1 MRPVLAVVLIVA
13 GLILVVGALNHAQT
27 VSLDCVVGTW
37 SQASVFVLAAIVAG
51 LLVATAVLAAA
62 AAGVRAAD
70 DRRKL
75 ENELERTYARLRA
88 AGGQPA
94 SPSEQPREG
103 GLREDVAPS
112 SEEHVGVEG
121 GDAPVA

>member
-1 MRPVLAVVLIVA
+1 MRPVLAVVLVVA

-51 LLVATAVLAAA
+51 LLVAAALLATA

-75 ENELERTYARLRA
+75 ETELERTYARLREA
-88 AGGQPA
+88 EGQPA
-94 SPSEQPREG
+94 SASELPTQGAVPQH
-103 GLREDVAPS
+103 A
-112 SEEHVGVEG
+112 EHVGGEG